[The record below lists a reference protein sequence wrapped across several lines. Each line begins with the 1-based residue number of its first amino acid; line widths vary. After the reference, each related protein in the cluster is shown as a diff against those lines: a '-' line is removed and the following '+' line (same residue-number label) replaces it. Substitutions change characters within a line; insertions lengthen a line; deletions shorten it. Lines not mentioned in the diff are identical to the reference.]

1 MEHKIQRGRE
11 KGMEYIN
18 PLFKNA
24 PEKIQP
30 ITNSAKKKQ
39 SKTSPARAVR
49 SDKTHNVKFP
59 VSSIMQMKLKSL
71 CRQAG
76 RIYKEQRKEPIS
88 QTKFNTILLR
98 YGLQH
103 TEIINWTYEYSDTKV
118 YMHTNILE
126 AEYMDIGGPYGFA
139 VRKNLSERKVV
150 FQIMNSVVRWLE
162 GEGSLEK
169 II

>member
-1 MEHKIQRGRE
+1 MD
-11 KGMEYIN
+11 YIN
-18 PLFKNA
+18 PLFKHSS
-24 PEKIQP
+24 ETIQP
-30 ITNSAKKKQ
+30 IPKPTKKKQ
-39 SKTSPARAVR
+39 SKKAPVRALR

-76 RIYKEQRKEPIS
+76 RIYKEQRKVPLS

-103 TEIINWTYEYSDTKV
+103 SEIIDWTYEYSDTKV

-126 AEYMDIGGPYGFA
+126 TEYMDIGGPYGFA

-150 FQIMNSVVRWLE
+150 FQIMNSVLRWLE